1 MEFSAAGSKEN
12 CVSRFCRSFTVRSTD
27 VNVILQNT
35 QQTSAERVT
44 GIPKAEVGPGWERN
58 GTGPDGA
65 LSPTSPH
72 WPAAWSLV
80 QVGTVILPKFKI
92 ARFLTVMRRMIM

>member
-44 GIPKAEVGPGWERN
+44 GIPKAETGQVGREMEPVRTAPSARHRR
-58 GTGPDGA
+58 TGQQLGA
-65 LSPTSPH
+65 LFN
-72 WPAAWSLV
+72 LV
-80 QVGTVILPKFKI
+80 L
-92 ARFLTVMRRMIM
+92 